1 MFLFFYLMRLKTCNV
16 NFNMFPRT
24 ILRVDLFSLP
34 NDSFF
39 SFISIFVLNFN
50 VYLFIYFLEEKRVKF
65 LLKTANKNKSLVHT
79 NIYNL
84 SI

>member
-39 SFISIFVLNFN
+39 FLYFDLCFEFQC
-50 VYLFIYFLEEKRVKF
+50 LFIF
-65 LLKTANKNKSLVHT
+65 
-79 NIYNL
+79 
-84 SI
+84 